1 MQTGIYKTVGSPE
14 VNNIDFQPQPEPVKD
29 KQLCETVKEKQCWD
43 MYKKMAERGQLIT
56 IHHNNHL
63 SNSFLGINVSYDTIL
78 RGLLTP
84 TEYRIRRT
92 TSIADEMNL
101 LLNPPLEDSDKPAE
115 AVVKAELF

>member
-1 MQTGIYKTVGSPE
+1 
-14 VNNIDFQPQPEPVKD
+14 
-29 KQLCETVKEKQCWD
+29 
-43 MYKKMAERGQLIT
+43 MAERGQLIT
-56 IHHNNHL
+56 IYNNNHL

-101 LLNPPLEDSDKPAE
+101 LLNPPVENSDKPAE
-115 AVVKAELF
+115 TTVKPELF